1 MSDLSSNGTKNH
13 ATKPPPP
20 VIVGVRLKK
29 TTAEVIRAASEPL
42 GGGKKAK
49 MTVISRK
56 SITNAV
62 EVLTNAE
69 PELQSMIVATYPDT
83 FPDDG
88 RIVKA
93 HHKALNE
100 AIRRKLGD
108 FSYFTAVEYQKRG
121 APHYH
126 QGTSFNL
133 SDYGE
138 VVTLRRKN
146 MTRRKPTFQTVQEL
160 QDWAFETWL
169 DIIAKPDISYLG
181 EPLNWSGVDED
192 DQEMMRKAYY
202 HYNSGFS
209 WEVMRE
215 KDGAKRYFVKELT
228 GLKLYQKTIPAGFE
242 NPGRH
247 FLYSHDMLFDPENE
261 INFVING
268 DRLRE
273 LLQLSG
279 WKYVPEEGKPLFK
292 YLWNAASGL
301 AVALIEAGYEPVKSG
316 LKALKE
322 YTDQRIVAFAD
333 MTDELTQQAAGAGIF
348 GYAKY
353 AADYWQRVKQ
363 GYERQQYWERV
374 FATGPP

>member
-1 MSDLSSNGTKNH
+1 MTSRQMAQKIM

-29 TTAEVIRAASEPL
+29 TSAEVIRAASEPL
-42 GGGKKAK
+42 GGGPKAK
-49 MTVISRK
+49 MSVISRK

-69 PELQSMIVATYPDT
+69 PELQSMIVCTYPDT

-108 FSYFTAVEYQKRG
+108 FSYFTAIEYQKRG

-126 QGTSFNL
+126 QGTSIDL
-133 SDYGE
+133 ADYGP
-138 VVTLRRKN
+138 VVTLKRKKMSRRKA
-146 MTRRKPTFQTVQEL
+146 TFQTVKAL

-169 DIIAKPDISYLG
+169 EIIAKPDIAYNG
-181 EPLNWSGVDED
+181 EALNWFGVDGY
-192 DQEMMRKAYY
+192 DQEMMRKVYY
-202 HYNSGFS
+202 HYNAGFS

-228 GLKLYQKTIPAGFE
+228 GLKLYQKTIPPDFQ

-247 FLYSHDMLFDPENE
+247 FLYSQDMQFNPANE
-261 INFVING
+261 IKFAING
-268 DRLRE
+268 DALRE
-273 LLQLSG
+273 LLHVSG

-301 AVALIEAGYEPVKSG
+301 AVALIEAGYQPLDST
-316 LKALKE
+316 LRQLKE
-322 YTDQRIVAFAD
+322 YTDHRLVAFAD
-333 MTDELTQQAAGAGIF
+333 MSDALTKSVAGMSMFNYYTDAIA
-348 GYAKY
+348 
-353 AADYWQRVKQ
+353 YWNNLKK

>member
-1 MSDLSSNGTKNH
+1 MTSCQMAQKIM

-29 TTAEVIRAASEPL
+29 TSAEVIRAASEPL
-42 GGGKKAK
+42 GGGPKTK
-49 MTVISRK
+49 MSVISRK

-69 PELQSMIVATYPDT
+69 PELQSMIVCTYPDT
-83 FPDDG
+83 YPDDG

-126 QGTSFNL
+126 QGTSFDL
-133 SDYGE
+133 ADYGP
-138 VVTLRRKN
+138 VATLKRKK
-146 MTRRKPTFQTVQEL
+146 MSRRKPTFQTVKAL

-169 DIIAKPDISYLG
+169 DIIAKPDIAYNG
-181 EPLNWSGVDED
+181 EPLNWAGVDDD

-202 HYNSGFS
+202 HYNAGFS

-228 GLKLYQKTIPAGFE
+228 GLKLYQKTIPPHFQ

-247 FLYSHDMLFDPENE
+247 FLYSHDMLFDPANE
-261 INFVING
+261 IKFVIDG
-268 DRLRE
+268 QSLRD
-273 LLQLSG
+273 LLVTSG
-279 WKYVPEEGKPLFK
+279 WKYVPDGDRPLFK

-301 AVALIEAGYEPVKSG
+301 AVALIEAGYQPVASTLKS
-316 LKALKE
+316 LKE
-322 YTDQRIVAFAD
+322 FTDHRLVAFAD
-333 MTDELTQQAAGAGIF
+333 MTDELTQVAAGAGIF
-348 GYAKY
+348 GYAKK
-353 AADYWQRVKQ
+353 AADYWQAVCI
-363 GYERQQYWERV
+363 GYERQKYWDRV
-374 FATGPP
+374 FTTGPP

>member
-1 MSDLSSNGTKNH
+1 MTSRQMAHNIM

-29 TTAEVIRAASEPL
+29 TSVEVVRAACEPL

-49 MTVISRK
+49 LTVISRK
-56 SITNAV
+56 SIINAV

-126 QGTSFNL
+126 QGTSFDL
-133 SDYGE
+133 SAYGP
-138 VVTLRRKN
+138 VVTLRRKK
-146 MTRRKPTFQTVQEL
+146 MSRRKPTFQTVKEL
-160 QDWAFETWL
+160 QDWAFEIWL
-169 DIIAKPDISYLG
+169 DIISKPDIAYNG
-181 EPLNWSGVDED
+181 EPLEWAGVDED

-202 HYNSGFS
+202 HYHSGFS

-228 GLKLYQKTIPAGFE
+228 GLKLHQKTVPPDFK

-247 FLYSHDMLFDPENE
+247 FLYSKDMGFDLANALD
-261 INFVING
+261 FVIDG
-268 DRLRE
+268 DSLRE

-279 WKYVPEEGKPLFK
+279 WKYVPKEGKPLFK
-292 YLWNAASGL
+292 FLWNAAANL
-301 AVALIEAGYEPVKSG
+301 AVTLIEAGYEPIKSG

-322 YTDQRIVAFAD
+322 YTDQRVVAFAD
-333 MTDELTQQAAGAGIF
+333 MTDELTQRAAGAGIF
-348 GYAKY
+348 GYAKSV
-353 AADYWQRVKQ
+353 ADYWQGVKQ
-363 GYERQQYWERV
+363 GYERQQYWARV

>member
-1 MSDLSSNGTKNH
+1 MTSRQMAQKFM

-20 VIVGVRLKK
+20 VIVGIRLKK
-29 TTAEVIRAASEPL
+29 TSGEVIRAASEPM
-42 GGGKKAK
+42 GGGAKAK

-69 PELQSMIVATYPDT
+69 PELQSMIVATYPET
-83 FPDDG
+83 YPDDG

-126 QGTSFNL
+126 EGTSFDL
-133 SDYGE
+133 SALGP
-138 VVTLRRKN
+138 VSTLQRKK
-146 MTRRKPTFQTVQEL
+146 MTRRKPTYQTVKPL

-169 DIIAKPDISYLG
+169 DIISRPDISYSG
-181 EPLNWSGVDED
+181 EPLNWSGIDDD

-228 GLKLYQKTIPAGFE
+228 GLKLYQKTIPADFQ

-247 FLYSHDMLFDPENE
+247 FLYSYDMQFNPKDAIEFA
-261 INFVING
+261 IDG
-268 DRLRE
+268 GSLRE
-273 LLQLSG
+273 LLVVSG
-279 WKYVPEEGKPLFK
+279 WKYGPEEGKPLFK

-301 AVALIEAGYEPVKSG
+301 AVALIEAGYEPIKTG

-322 YTDQRIVAFAD
+322 YTDHRVVAFAD
-333 MTDELTQQAAGAGIF
+333 MTDDVTKAAAGMSMFNYYTDTIA
-348 GYAKY
+348 
-353 AADYWQRVKQ
+353 YWNNLKKR
-363 GYERQQYWERV
+363 YERQQYWERV
-374 FATGPP
+374 CATGPP

>member
-42 GGGKKAK
+42 GGGPKAK
-49 MTVISRK
+49 MSVISRK

-69 PELQSMIVATYPDT
+69 PELESMIVATYPET
-83 FPDDG
+83 YPDDG

-93 HHKALNE
+93 HHKGLNE

-108 FSYFTAVEYQKRG
+108 YSYFTAVEYQKRG
-121 APHYH
+121 APHFH

-133 SDYGE
+133 ADYGP
-138 VVTLRRKN
+138 VISLKRKQ
-146 MTRRKPTFQTVQEL
+146 MSRRKPTFQTVKEL
-160 QDWAFETWL
+160 QDWAFEAWL
-169 DIIAKPDISYLG
+169 EIIAKPDIAYNG
-181 EPLNWSGVDED
+181 EPLNWSGLDEAD
-192 DQEMMRKAYY
+192 LEMMRKAYY
-202 HYNSGFS
+202 HYNAGFS
-209 WEVMRE
+209 WEIMRE

-228 GLKLYQKTIPAGFE
+228 GLKLYQKTIPAYFQ

-247 FLYSHDMLFDPENE
+247 FLYSHDMLFDEANE
-261 INFVING
+261 INFAIGG

-273 LLQLSG
+273 LLDISG
-279 WKYVPEEGKPLFK
+279 WKYVPEDGKPLYK

-301 AVALIEAGYEPVKSG
+301 AVALIEAGYKPLQNS

-322 YTDQRIVAFAD
+322 YTDQRVVAFAD
-333 MTDELTQQAAGAGIF
+333 MTDELTQKAAGAGIF
-348 GYAKY
+348 GYAKE
-353 AADYWQRVKQ
+353 AAAYWQTVKQ

-374 FATGPP
+374 FNTGPP

>member
-1 MSDLSSNGTKNH
+1 M

-29 TTAEVIRAASEPL
+29 TSAEVIRAASEPL
-42 GGGKKAK
+42 GGGPKAK
-49 MTVISRK
+49 MSVISRK

-69 PELQSMIVATYPDT
+69 PELQSMIVCTYPDT
-83 FPDDG
+83 YPDDG

-100 AIRRKLGD
+100 AIRRKLGN
-108 FSYFTAVEYQKRG
+108 FSYFTAVEYQRRG
-121 APHYH
+121 APHTH
-126 QGTSFNL
+126 QGNSIDL
-133 SDYGE
+133 SSYGDLT
-138 VVTLRRKN
+138 TLKRKKMSRRQ
-146 MTRRKPTFQTVQEL
+146 PTYQTCKHL
-160 QDWAFETWL
+160 QDWLFETWL
-169 DIIAKPDISYLG
+169 DIISKPDIAYNG
-181 EPLNWSGVDED
+181 EPLNWSGID
-192 DQEMMRKAYY
+192 DDDLEMMRKAYY
-202 HYNSGFS
+202 HYNAGFS

-228 GLKLYQKTIPAGFE
+228 GLKLYQKTIPPYFQ

-247 FLYSHDMLFDPENE
+247 FLYSHDMLFDPTNE
-261 INFVING
+261 INFVIDG
-268 DRLRE
+268 QSLRD
-273 LLQLSG
+273 LLVASG

-301 AVALIEAGYEPVKSG
+301 AVALIEAGYEPIKTG
-316 LKALKE
+316 LDALKE
-322 YTDQRIVAFAD
+322 YADHRLVAFAD
-333 MTDELTQQAAGAGIF
+333 MTDALTKTTAGMSMFYQVTDAI
-348 GYAKY
+348 A
-353 AADYWQRVKQ
+353 YWNNLKK